1 MYKIGD
7 LTNFLKTKESD
18 EKKINTIRF
27 QIYYTSFNRKNSVCI
42 NSKKSKRATFPF
54 TFCYVYLMLFMYFL
68 YSDIDTSMEGKY
80 KLAANIQLQSLVE
93 WARHIPHF
101 NGLSIDDQVSLSC
114 KRIFKGPSMQK

>member
-1 MYKIGD
+1 M
-7 LTNFLKTKESD
+7 
-18 EKKINTIRF
+18 KKKLIPFDSKFI
-27 QIYYTSFNRKNSVCI
+27 IPPFNRKNSVCI

-68 YSDIDTSMEGKY
+68 YLDIDTSMEGKY